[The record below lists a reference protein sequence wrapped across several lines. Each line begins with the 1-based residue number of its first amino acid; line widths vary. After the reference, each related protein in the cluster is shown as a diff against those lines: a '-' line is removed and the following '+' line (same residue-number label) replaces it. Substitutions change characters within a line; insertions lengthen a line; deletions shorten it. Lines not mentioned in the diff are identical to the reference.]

1 MQGELE
7 MRVFWAFLLGAGM
20 LLIFGP
26 RAAGRPRELSES
38 TKHFDARHL
47 AISLGAGVFGA
58 AIALVIVG
66 VPMVA
71 LLAGT
76 LSGSAPTWVRKASRN
91 RLLEST
97 RSAWPEAIEM
107 LAGAVRA
114 GETLIAAIN
123 VVATRGPEALRPVF
137 DAVVSDQRVSGDLQG
152 ALNRV
157 LIPLADTTADQVL
170 ATLGLIHRV
179 GGREAGRVLRT
190 FAGFLRDD
198 LALRREVQAR
208 QSWTKVAARVAIAS
222 PWLVV
227 LLVSARPE
235 GRAAYST
242 GGGAVMLLV
251 GAVVTIIGYRVMVMT
266 GRIAEPKRVGIR
278 TESPEMVAA
287 A

>member
-1 MQGELE
+1 
-7 MRVFWAFLLGAGM
+7 MRVFWSLLLGAGM
-20 LLIFGP
+20 LLTFGP
-26 RAAGRPRELSES
+26 RATGKRRCHAELR
-38 TKHFDARHL
+38 KRLDARHL
-47 AISLGAGVFGA
+47 AISLCAGVAGA
-58 AIALVIVG
+58 AVALVIVG

-76 LSGSAPTWVRKASRN
+76 LAGSAPTWVRKASRT
-91 RLLEST
+91 RLIEST
-97 RSAWPEAIEM
+97 RSAWPEAVEM

-114 GETLIAAIN
+114 GETLVAAIN
-123 VVATRGPEALRPVF
+123 VAATRGPEALRPVF
-137 DAVVSDQRVSGDLQG
+137 RAVVADQRVSGDLQG
-152 ALNRV
+152 ALKRV
-157 LIPLADTTADQVL
+157 MLPLHDATADQVL

-198 LALRREVQAR
+198 LALRREVHAR

-251 GAVVTIIGYRVMVMT
+251 GALVTIIGYRVMAMT
-266 GRIAEPKRVGIR
+266 GRIAEPKRDSNHSASTV
-278 TESPEMVAA
+278 SVVAA
-287 A
+287 

>member
-1 MQGELE
+1 
-7 MRVFWAFLLGAGM
+7 MRVFWALLLGAGM
-20 LLIFGP
+20 LLTFGP
-26 RAAGRPRELSES
+26 RATGKRRSHAES
-38 TKHFDARHL
+38 MRRVDARHL
-47 AISLGAGVFGA
+47 AISLCAGVAGA

-76 LSGSAPTWVRKASRN
+76 LAGSAPTWLRKASRT
-91 RLLEST
+91 RLIEST
-97 RSAWPEAIEM
+97 RSAWPEAVEM

-114 GETLIAAIN
+114 GETLVAAIN
-123 VVATRGPEALRPVF
+123 VAATRGPEALRPIF
-137 DAVVSDQRVSGDLQG
+137 GAVVADQRVSGDLQG

-157 LIPLADTTADQVL
+157 MLPLHDATADQVL

-198 LALRREVQAR
+198 LALRREVRAR

-251 GAVVTIIGYRVMVMT
+251 GALVTIIGYRVMAMT
-266 GRIAEPKRVGIR
+266 GRIAEPKRDSNHSASTV
-278 TESPEMVAA
+278 SVVAA
-287 A
+287 

>member
-1 MQGELE
+1 
-7 MRVFWAFLLGAGM
+7 M
-20 LLIFGP
+20 LLAFGP
-26 RAAGRPRELSES
+26 RPRGARPERSQPR
-38 TKHFDARHL
+38 RHLDIRQL
-47 AISLGAGVFGA
+47 AISIGAGLGGA

-71 LLAGT
+71 LLAGV
-76 LSGSAPTWVRKASRN
+76 LVGLVPTWVRKASRN

-114 GETLIAAIN
+114 GETLVAAIS

-137 DAVVSDQRVSGDLQG
+137 GGVVADQRVSGDLQG
-152 ALNRV
+152 ALERT
-157 LIPLADTTADQVL
+157 LLPLCDTTADQVL

-242 GGGAVMLLV
+242 GAGAVMLLV
-251 GAVVTIIGYRVMVMT
+251 GAGISIIGYRVMVMT
-266 GRIAEPKRVGIR
+266 GRISEPKRAVII
-278 TESPEMVAA
+278 PERSEALAA